1 MEERGRRRIL
11 ENISKFLAYGCNLGS
26 NVTFKDVARSF
37 GIMKTNSIGLK
48 GLEGRAVYPIVSL
61 MSHSCANN
69 LTVVMGP
76 GKRIAFKPQKAIKHG
91 EELTI
96 WYGKNNLT

>member
-1 MEERGRRRIL
+1 MEH
-11 ENISKFLAYGCNLGS
+11 ISKFFIDDCNLGS

-37 GIMKTNSIGLK
+37 GIMKTNSMALK
-48 GLEGRAVYPIVSL
+48 GLEGRAVYPAVSL

-69 LTVVMGP
+69 LTVVIGP
-76 GKRIAFKPQKAIKHG
+76 GEGIAFKAQKPIKQG

-96 WYGKNNLT
+96 R